1 MTSARPNALCLAVAV
16 AISSSIIGTQALA
29 DRRLQTKSAVIPGNG
44 YAEFIQS
51 EVMLQPTLGLNEQPI
66 AKSSTTTY
74 PYEPRRSEGYDLP
87 STSFTE
93 VLYSIHGGVSTVDQ
107 FETDEDN
114 VAQKYTKVLK
124 VGGEGVFRFTH
135 NLEEKELLIEVRDG
149 MTDQDSVEA
158 IRYQVLCIQA
168 LEPFTKIA
176 SPEQLATVL
185 EVASDR
191 AGNLGTNDHY
201 VALATIEVEKVEV
214 NGRTFM
220 RLIALDDQPPELQR
234 LGQSLFVNDEALLAA
249 ATSAYMQVH
258 VLEENLQQQALNDLL
273 AHSKPVGYVV
283 HVEDDTRVYP
293 APAGYPKLEVK
304 EAPGEVIVFRGQKPN
319 PDDIAFV
326 ENLYKLWVEAETNT
340 PAPAATWVKKYRVK
354 SYQYAIRSRQMAL
367 LEGFAARHDAG
378 VNKDQP
384 TTLTDE
390 DKLAVLAL
398 SYYECLQLA
407 LSIATPAQAV
417 EFEFTPEHVRAASS
431 VITPTWLQI
440 QLAKHFSFKPA
451 LKELLISQNFV
462 KGIMNLIPV
471 VVESQLDVFNHNEQ
485 FAAKVVS
492 NMARQTVEWE
502 RQLQEHIATKSEL
515 IRVKNQLELISETA
529 TANEKKKHR
538 ALELKQQVE
547 DDLVLI
553 RKVLKK
559 LEEQSQ
565 KLQYKVERI
574 QYLQQHLHDAIK
586 ETGMV
591 YNTQLAEMLGID
603 YWDDSQPPEE
613 QARLIIKRIHEIK
626 RSVAV
631 TDAAIEQ
638 PLEEA
643 VKTKMADIEKQLDI
657 TPNNEN
663 DLNARYQSILHYL
676 QQQLQQQTER
686 IDAVIHNRLA
696 KIQHQLDLIPDIDKE
711 PKVRSLTIQQYTKQK
726 AAQVNQEGFLQP
738 SQTINEQEDIKSSY
752 TRARKSALAATSAP
766 DSSELNQDITTEDLN
781 ALKSMVYNTLLK
793 NAALEEELKD
803 ISIPCHSKA
812 MPEVLETLR
821 AAGKALGRKSHLREK
836 DDVYFQRQVI
846 SEDMRLYIREARQ
859 QSEEE
864 AWFTLQSLEAILKI
878 EINEGDDKA
887 TRLERV
893 LTRLDSGDVPNDEL
907 SKMENFVW
915 WEADRPDLEKHLERD
930 LKAGL
935 VGVDII
941 LFGIRDRLKF
951 IVEESDQR
959 ARERQ
964 AHYLTAME
972 KALNIHPHVNPAA
985 KEKGKIFIAKLAG
998 DLQIGFADDANL
1010 SDQQHALRK
1019 KIRELMEEVIET
1031 YDDEGAKRIR
1041 NNQIA
1046 VQLKIKGY
1054 KSHAGIDEQNCL
1066 IEEKLEHL
1074 DVEVLKAGQPEVD
1087 ERIAAIENELDRQMA
1102 RLGHKPRFALDRD
1115 VAMARRAIKKAES
1128 ELAGVYHRLKTLR
1141 GKNVVLALNRADLRH
1156 ISDKEKTAL
1165 NQGMK
1170 DVQIGLGLAAV
1181 DEQTPEERMRDIK
1194 HFLLECSAEKRDE
1207 VLEEIRT
1214 KSNLNI
1220 RTGDLGLKEES
1231 DYFIAIAAYANSD
1244 VQNQSDEALGEVIL
1258 TWKKYTQIAQFL
1270 REHDR
1275 KSMEVT
1281 LARLEERNLQ
1291 ENLDRKKQE
1300 VIDFED
1306 YDKQAKTVYEN
1317 EMVRLNLALEQTS
1330 DAVSKA
1336 EVALTEFQNVALD
1349 ATEEAVG
1356 LKPDANDTH
1365 EQRLN
1370 ALRNKQLQLGGNDG
1384 FGGRIR
1390 KLIQEQVHLQDE
1402 IKSRKAYIERMKI
1415 VLKAAEEAIQS
1426 DGGPFQYT
1434 PKQAKVLNAIQKF
1447 TQQHP
1452 LKKQALDAAI
1462 GLTVVA
1468 RESGKAIPLL
1478 TTFDFDDEFAPIR
1491 MRALAGN
1498 HLRFDQASRIV
1509 EIFKSL
1515 RTSSSESQ
1523 PPRVL
1528 KEVQI
1533 LSYRARQEI
1542 ATGAQEYD
1550 DEILGMGKAGI
1561 HYVEYEPKDLKS
1573 FPEYFAARSASGN
1586 RIIALLRE
1594 GLISKVELEHHMKA
1608 VRGVDGYQ
1616 TVTEF
1621 EHFLGYK
1628 HGVKVPEFRKVV
1640 QMLSD
1645 EGTEEFMQSA
1655 FTPVTV
1661 TATGPAGMKE
1671 SVAGMQEY
1679 ATALIANYVLDDVA
1693 FDNGRR
1699 TLAFLTHAQDTLAP
1713 YAHAV
1718 GLSESDL

>member
-1 MTSARPNALCLAVAV
+1 
-16 AISSSIIGTQALA
+16 
-29 DRRLQTKSAVIPGNG
+29 
-44 YAEFIQS
+44 
-51 EVMLQPTLGLNEQPI
+51 
-66 AKSSTTTY
+66 
-74 PYEPRRSEGYDLP
+74 
-87 STSFTE
+87 
-93 VLYSIHGGVSTVDQ
+93 
-107 FETDEDN
+107 
-114 VAQKYTKVLK
+114 
-124 VGGEGVFRFTH
+124 
-135 NLEEKELLIEVRDG
+135 
-149 MTDQDSVEA
+149 
-158 IRYQVLCIQA
+158 
-168 LEPFTKIA
+168 
-176 SPEQLATVL
+176 
-185 EVASDR
+185 
-191 AGNLGTNDHY
+191 
-201 VALATIEVEKVEV
+201 
-214 NGRTFM
+214 
-220 RLIALDDQPPELQR
+220 
-234 LGQSLFVNDEALLAA
+234 
-249 ATSAYMQVH
+249 
-258 VLEENLQQQALNDLL
+258 
-273 AHSKPVGYVV
+273 
-283 HVEDDTRVYP
+283 
-293 APAGYPKLEVK
+293 
-304 EAPGEVIVFRGQKPN
+304 
-319 PDDIAFV
+319 
-326 ENLYKLWVEAETNT
+326 
-340 PAPAATWVKKYRVK
+340 
-354 SYQYAIRSRQMAL
+354 
-367 LEGFAARHDAG
+367 
-378 VNKDQP
+378 
-384 TTLTDE
+384 
-390 DKLAVLAL
+390 
-398 SYYECLQLA
+398 
-407 LSIATPAQAV
+407 
-417 EFEFTPEHVRAASS
+417 EFTLEHIRAASS

-451 LKELLISQNFV
+451 LRDLLINQNFV
-462 KGIMNLIPV
+462 KGIMSLVPV
-471 VVESQLDVFNHNEQ
+471 VDESQLNVFNHDEQ
-485 FAAKVVS
+485 FAAKVVRD
-492 NMARQTVEWE
+492 MARKIVKWE
-502 RQLQEHIATKSEL
+502 RQLQEHLATKSEL
-515 IRVKNQLELISETA
+515 IRVKNQLKLISETV
-529 TANEKKKHR
+529 TTSEEQKLR
-538 ALELKQQVE
+538 ALQLRQHAEDELA
-547 DDLVLI
+547 LI
-553 RKVLKK
+553 RKVVKE
-559 LEEQSQ
+559 LEDQSQ
-565 KLQYKVERI
+565 KLQHEVERI
-574 QYLQQHLHDAIK
+574 PYLQQQIRDVREEASIAYK
-586 ETGMV
+586 
-591 YNTQLAEMLGID
+591 TQLAEMLGID
-603 YWDDSQPPEE
+603 NWDDTQPPEEQIRLIRKKIHEINQSVAAAGQPGPEALKAQLAAIEGQFGITPVDENDLGARCKSIQQYMQHTTEATDQEEASHRLAIVESQLGLVPLNKDDLKARHRTIQQHLELQKMLEQEKKRLTKFQQEVTRMPTLIKDIRASLAEIRDEYNTQLANELGIDNWDGSKPPEE
-613 QARLIIKRIHEIK
+613 QARLIRKGIHEIK
-626 RSVAV
+626 RSVAATDAA

-638 PLEEA
+638 SREEA
-643 VKTKMADIEKQLDI
+643 VKTKLADIEKQIDI
-657 TPNNEN
+657 TPDNEN
-663 DLNARYQSILHYL
+663 DLGARYEFIKLCL
-676 QQQLQQQTER
+676 QEQMLQQTEL
-686 IDAVIHNRLA
+686 IDAVVRNRLNN
-696 KIQHQLDLIPDIDKE
+696 IQRQLGLVPDVDTEPEARCRAIQQHLKQWATEDQKRFQQLSITKDTKDATGIRARYATLAAVLNIPNFDGKADIDAQQERLLEKIKTINVQIQILNQKLAITDAQKE
-711 PKVRSLTIQQYTKQK
+711 ILHRRI
-726 AAQVNQEGFLQP
+726 
-738 SQTINEQEDIKSSY
+738 QTIYEQQDIENSHTK
-752 TRARKSALAATSAP
+752 ARISALAAILGLDPGEQNEGIATA
-766 DSSELNQDITTEDLN
+766 NLN
-781 ALKSMVYNTLLK
+781 ALESSVYNSLLK

-803 ISIPCHSKA
+803 INTPGHPKA
-812 MPEVLETLR
+812 MPEVLRTLS
-821 AAGKALGRKSHLREK
+821 AVGKAMGRKSHFSNK

-1693 FDNGRR
+1693 FDNGR
-1699 TLAFLTHAQDTLAP
+1699 
-1713 YAHAV
+1713 
-1718 GLSESDL
+1718 